1 MIIYSDMDGVLADF
15 FGDLES
21 LHKVNHWKEIRD
33 IDKALQDLKGT
44 QFFAD
49 LPTFHI
55 VTYALIG
62 HLKEVESFNKTIQW
76 GIISTPLKCDHEHS
90 IRMKKLWLT
99 EKNIMPSKHNLH
111 FLYKKEKLAT
121 NRLDGSPN
129 VLIDDKNTNI
139 KKWRDAGGIGLLFQA
154 NTDSV
159 DTLKKHID
167 RIVRNET
174 ET

>member
-1 MIIYSDMDGVLADF
+1 MDGVLADF

-129 VLIDDKNTNI
+129 VLIDDKKTNV
-139 KKWRDAGGIGLLFQA
+139 KKWIDKGGIGLLFQA

-159 DTLKKHID
+159 GSIKKHID

-174 ET
+174 ETENNIPL